1 MILKLN
7 RELICDITV
16 HRETEGATY
25 AVIRPDGTSRIF
37 GCRAYL
43 FKDVAKL
50 VRAAVTQPLNREE
63 KQRRSAEAQFEE
75 KSFLPGEYRIH
86 RVLG

>member
-16 HRETEGATY
+16 HPETEGVTY
-25 AVIRPDGTSRIF
+25 AVIRPDGSSPIF

-43 FKDVAKL
+43 FQDVAKL
-50 VRAAVTQPLNREE
+50 VRAAVKRALNREE
-63 KQRRSAEAQFEE
+63 KQRRGAEAKFEE
-75 KSFLPGEYRIH
+75 ESFLPGEYAMR
-86 RVLG
+86 RVLR